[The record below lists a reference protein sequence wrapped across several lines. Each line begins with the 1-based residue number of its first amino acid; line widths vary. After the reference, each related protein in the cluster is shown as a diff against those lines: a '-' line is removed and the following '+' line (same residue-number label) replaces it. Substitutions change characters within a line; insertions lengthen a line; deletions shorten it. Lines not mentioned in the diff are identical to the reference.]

1 MPKLLVRATNW
12 LGDAVMCLPA
22 MREIRRA
29 HPGWHI
35 TVLARPWVADL
46 YAREDFADA
55 IVLYEMKSVHSGLLG
70 KRRLARE
77 LRRERYDRAILLQNA
92 FDAALVAALARI
104 PERIGY
110 ARDAR
115 RPLLTQPIDVPR
127 DGDTP
132 AHERFYYLELLRR
145 AGLINELP
153 ECSDI
158 RLSGAMDA
166 AAAGREEWAR
176 RGYSPSRWIGV
187 SPGAAFGTAKQWLPE
202 RFAEAARQLASE
214 CDARVAVFGSPA
226 EARLG
231 RQVAEAA
238 GPEAIS
244 LAGETTLREFIDLA
258 ATCSLF
264 LTNDSG
270 PMHVACALSVP
281 TVAVFGSTDHIAT
294 GPSASWARI
303 VREPVDCAPCKL
315 RECPIDHPCMTGVT
329 ASRVVVEAHGLLSET
344 AAAAN

>member
-12 LGDAVMCLPA
+12 LGDAVICLPA

-46 YAREDFADA
+46 YAREDFADDV
-55 IVLYEMKSVHSGLLG
+55 VLYENKEKHAGMRG
-70 KRRLARE
+70 KWRLASE
-77 LRRERYDRAILLQNA
+77 LRRGNFDRAILLQNA
-92 FDAALVAALARI
+92 FDAALVSTLARI

-115 RPLLTQPIDVPR
+115 GPLLTNAVPVPTN
-127 DGDTP
+127 GDAP

-145 AGLINELP
+145 AGLLEEIP
-153 ECSDI
+153 ECADI
-158 RLSGAMDA
+158 RLAGADQA
-166 AAAGREEWAR
+166 ASAGWELWRQ
-176 RGYSPSRWIGV
+176 RGYPDSRWIGI

-202 RFAEAARQLASE
+202 RFSEAAQQLAAAN
-214 CDARVAVFGSPA
+214 DARVVVFGAPNEA
-226 EARLG
+226 ELG
-231 RQVAEAA
+231 RQVASAA
-238 GPEAIS
+238 GANAIS

-270 PMHVACALSVP
+270 PMHVAAALGIP
-281 TVAVFGSTDHIAT
+281 TVAIFGATDHIAT

-315 RECPIDHPCMTGVT
+315 RECPIDHRCMTGVT
-329 ASRVVVEAHGLLSET
+329 AAQVVTEAQALLQT
-344 AAAAN
+344 A